1 MSLFYFIIII
11 ISPFN
16 FAFFVDYF
24 KAQRISAYTKHKQ
37 GADKTTE
44 QHSRVATTL
53 LSCYPE
59 VTTGWPPPPYHIL
72 LFYYNDV

>member
-24 KAQRISAYTKHKQ
+24 NAQRISAYSKHKKGGGQNNRAAQQ
-37 GADKTTE
+37 GR
-44 QHSRVATTL
+44 HHIV
-53 LSCYPE
+53 
-59 VTTGWPPPPYHIL
+59 IL
-72 LFYYNDV
+72 LPRGNHRLASSPIPYLTMILQ